1 MTKKISVI
9 FSFVLIL
16 SMVVLSGCGCANNGA
31 TSYEVRLEVWGLF
44 DDSDVMAKAIS
55 EYQKR
60 NPRVK
65 EIVYK
70 KLTVDTYENDLM
82 DALATGNGPD
92 IFLVHNTWLPKHA
105 DKLAPVPV
113 DNLSTSQ
120 TPILTPKQVQDQFA
134 DVVSSDFVSDGK
146 VYALP
151 LSVDSLALY
160 YNKDMLNQAGIAA
173 PPATWLDFDNAVKKI
188 THVDSLGNINPSGA
202 AMGMSSDASP
212 GTGKINRATDILTLL
227 MMQSGVDMIS
237 PQTKQAA
244 FADFTSA
251 TYGGEASPGESA
263 LAYYTKFSNPSKAEY
278 SWNSQQHN
286 SVDAFI
292 EGKTAM
298 MLNYSW
304 LIPKI
309 ESKAPKLNFGTAKVP
324 QNKDK
329 NGNGMDIDFANYW
342 AYAVSKNKAQN
353 QEFVKTAQQN
363 NHAYA
368 TDSQRV
374 AEAWK
379 FIRFLTMPQSF
390 SQDLPVA
397 PAGTESTKFDPA
409 AEYIANQA
417 KPAARRDLVDKQKSD
432 ILLSPFAAGNLIAK
446 SWAQPDNL
454 GVEKIFDD
462 LIDNVV
468 LKGTKIHD
476 AMQQA
481 QNSVNVLM
489 RK

>member
-16 SMVVLSGCGCANNGA
+16 SMAVLFGCGCNTPSAN
-31 TSYEVRLEVWGLF
+31 SYELRLEVWGF
-44 DDSDVMAKAIS
+44 DDSDAMAKVIS

-70 KLTVDTYENDLM
+70 KVTIDTYETELM

-92 IFLVHNTWLPKHA
+92 IFLIHNAWLPKHA
-105 DKLAPVPV
+105 DKLAPAPV
-113 DNLSTSQ
+113 DNLSASKA
-120 TPILTPKQVQDQFA
+120 PILTPKQVQDQFV

-160 YNKDMLNQAGIAA
+160 YNKDLLNQYGIAV
-173 PPATWLDFDNAVKKI
+173 PPATWLDFDDTVKKI

-212 GTGKINRATDILTLL
+212 GNGKINRATDILTLL
-227 MMQSGVDMIS
+227 MMQSGANMIN
-237 PQTKQAA
+237 PQTQQAA
-244 FADFTSA
+244 FADFTTA
-251 TYGGEASPGESA
+251 TYGGDMSPGESA
-263 LAYYTKFSNPSKAEY
+263 LAYYTKFSNPSKSEY

-309 ESKAPKLNFGTAKVP
+309 QAKAPKLNFGIANVP

-329 NGNGMDIDFANYW
+329 DGNGINIDFANYW
-342 AYAVSKNKAQN
+342 GYAVSKNKVQN
-353 QEFVKTAQQN
+353 QEYVATAQQN
-363 NHAYA
+363 KHTYA
-368 TDSQRV
+368 TPDQRV

-379 FIRFLTMPQSF
+379 FIRFLTMSQSA
-390 SQDLPVA
+390 SADLPVA
-397 PAGTESTKFDPA
+397 PSSAESANFDPA
-409 AEYIANQA
+409 AEYIANLA
-417 KPAARRDLVDKQKSD
+417 KPAARRDLINKQKSD
-432 ILLSPFAAGNLIAK
+432 ILLAPFAAGNLIAK
-446 SWAQPDNL
+446 SWPQPDNL
-454 GVEKIFDD
+454 AIEKIFDD
-462 LIDNVV
+462 MIDNVV
-468 LKGTKIHD
+468 LKGMLIHD

-481 QNSVNVLM
+481 QSNVKVLM

>member
-9 FSFVLIL
+9 FSFLLIL
-16 SMVVLSGCGCANNGA
+16 SMMVLSGCGCATNS
-31 TSYEVRLEVWGLF
+31 TSSYEVRLEVWGF
-44 DDSDVMAKAIS
+44 DDSDAIAKVIN
-55 EYQKR
+55 EYRKR

-65 EIVYK
+65 EVVYK
-70 KLTVDTYENDLM
+70 KLTINTYETELM

-92 IFLVHNTWLPKHA
+92 IFLIHNTWLPKHA
-105 DKLAPVPV
+105 GKLASAPV
-113 DNLSTSQ
+113 DNLSSNQ
-120 TPILTPKQVQDQFA
+120 APVITPKQVQDQFA

-160 YNKDMLNQAGIAA
+160 YDKDMLNQAGIAI
-173 PPATWLDFDNAVKKI
+173 PPATWLDFDDAVKKI

-202 AMGMSSDASP
+202 AMGMSSDTSL

-227 MMQSGVDMIS
+227 MMQSGVDMIN

-244 FADFTSA
+244 FGDFTTA
-251 TYGGEASPGESA
+251 TYGGEMSPGESA
-263 LAYYTKFSNPSKAEY
+263 LAYYTKFSDPSKVEY

-298 MLNYSW
+298 MINYSW
-304 LIPKI
+304 FIPRI
-309 ESKAPKLNFGTAKVP
+309 QSKAPKLNLGVAKIP

-329 NGNGMDIDFANYW
+329 KGNGLDIDFANYW
-342 AYAVSKNKAQN
+342 GYAVSKNKVAN
-353 QEFVKTAQQN
+353 QEFVTEAQQN
-363 NHAYA
+363 RHTYA
-368 TDSQRV
+368 TDDQRI

-379 FIRFLTMPQSF
+379 FIRFLTMPQSA
-390 SQDLPVA
+390 SADLPVA
-397 PAGTESTKFDPA
+397 PAGTDSINFDPA
-409 AEYIANQA
+409 AEYAANLA
-417 KPAARRDLVDKQKSD
+417 KPAARRDLIDKQKSD

-446 SWAQPDNL
+446 SWLQPDN
-454 GVEKIFDD
+454 VAIEKIFDD

-468 LKGTKIHD
+468 LKGMKIHD

>member
-1 MTKKISVI
+1 MTKKISVV
-9 FSFVLIL
+9 FSFILIL
-16 SMVVLSGCGCANNGA
+16 SMVVLSGCGCATNS
-31 TSYEVRLEVWGLF
+31 TSNYEVRLEVWGF
-44 DDSDVMAKAIS
+44 DDSDAMVKVIS

-65 EIVYK
+65 EIIYK
-70 KLTVDTYENDLM
+70 KLTIDTYETELM

-92 IFLVHNTWLPKHA
+92 IFLIHNTWLPKHA

-113 DNLSTSQ
+113 DNISSSQ
-120 TPILTPKQVQDQFA
+120 VPIITPKQVQDQFA

-160 YNKDMLNQAGIAA
+160 YNKDMLNQTGVAI
-173 PPATWLDFDNAVKKI
+173 PPATWLDFDDAVKKI

-212 GTGKINRATDILTLL
+212 GSGKINRATDILTLL
-227 MMQSGVDMIS
+227 MIQSGVDMIN

-244 FADFTSA
+244 FGDFTAA
-251 TYGGEASPGESA
+251 TFGGEMSPGEAA
-263 LAYYTKFSNPSKAEY
+263 LAYYTKFSDPSKAEY

-298 MLNYSW
+298 MVNYSW
-304 LIPKI
+304 LIPRI
-309 ESKAPKLNFGTAKVP
+309 QSKAPKLNLGIANVP

-342 AYAVSKNKAQN
+342 GYAVSKTKVAN
-353 QEFVKTAQQN
+353 QEFVTTAQQN
-363 NHAYA
+363 RHTYA
-368 TDSQRV
+368 TDDQRM

-379 FIRFLTMPQSF
+379 FIRFLTMPQAF

-397 PAGTESTKFDPA
+397 PAGAESAKFDPA
-409 AEYIANQA
+409 TEYTTNLA
-417 KPAARRDLVDKQKSD
+417 KPAARRDLIDKQKSD
-432 ILLSPFAAGNLIAK
+432 ILLSSFAAGNLIAK

-454 GVEKIFDD
+454 GVEKVFDD

-468 LKGTKIHD
+468 LKGIKIHD
-476 AMQQA
+476 AMRQA